1 MKKILTLSLLCL
13 CLLALCA
20 CGKTEFVAY
29 EDSTEAL
36 IYEQETPFERL
47 DTVDFD
53 GQALTAETLAENE
66 LNMINIWATWCG
78 YCIQEMPGIEALSQS
93 TEGVGFYGLL
103 VQSDPRTGAVMAG
116 LTDEERSTAAAL
128 IAETGVSYPQM
139 LVSEGMLP
147 YLTDL
152 YSFPTTWFVD
162 AEGKAVGEPVLG
174 AKSEEAWA
182 EIIAQRLAM
191 LDE

>member
-1 MKKILTLSLLCL
+1 MKRKLSMALLCAV
-13 CLLALCA
+13 LLLLCA
-20 CGKTEFVAY
+20 CGKSEFVPY

-36 IYEQETPFERL
+36 IYEQQTPFERL

-53 GQALTAETLAENE
+53 GNALTAETLAENE
-66 LNMINIWATWCG
+66 LNLINIWATWCG
-78 YCIQEMPGIEALSQS
+78 YCIQEMPGLEALSQS

-103 VQSDPRTGAVMAG
+103 VQSDPYTGAVMAG
-116 LTDEERSTAAAL
+116 LTEAERATAAEL

-139 LVSEGMLP
+139 LVSEGMMP
-147 YLTDL
+147 YLTEL
-152 YSFPTTWFVD
+152 YSFPTTYFVD
-162 AEGKAVGEPVLG
+162 AEGKPVGEPVLG

-182 EIIAQRLAM
+182 EIIRERQAM